1 MKEMAI
7 KDWNN
12 LTPEDWDEIVGG
24 IKQFQKDFPPL
35 VRKVEMTE
43 EEKIKAQKIIEEYR
57 KKNK

>member
-1 MKEMAI
+1 MAI

-24 IKQFQKDFPPL
+24 IKQFQKDFPSL